1 MFQYAFGRRLAIE
14 RGVEL
19 ACDCALLHDHSDG
32 RHDQNRHLALD
43 VFSMPL
49 RMAQLADT
57 YRVSAWAAPR
67 LLRPAMRALGLADES
82 RQIAETRF
90 GFDPV
95 AAARVGDD
103 AYLSGLWQS
112 YRYFETIEL
121 ELRQDFQ
128 FAVPLGGA
136 AAALARDIDH
146 SMSVCVHVRRT
157 DFLRQGPKSPIAF
170 VGTGYY
176 RRGAERILDE
186 YPSARFFVFSD
197 DIDWCRQHL
206 DFIPN
211 PIFVTRISL
220 VTRTV
225 LTCSS

>member
-1 MFQYAFGRRLAIE
+1 
-14 RGVEL
+14 
-19 ACDCALLHDHSDG
+19 
-32 RHDQNRHLALD
+32 
-43 VFSMPL
+43 
-49 RMAQLADT
+49 
-57 YRVSAWAAPR
+57 
-67 LLRPAMRALGLADES
+67 MRALGLADES

-197 DIDWCRQHL
+197 DLDWCRQHL

-211 PIFVTRISL
+211 PIFVGKNLAGYKDSAHLQLMSRCKLFLIANSTFSWWAAWLAGKSARAVYL
-220 VTRTV
+220 PRPWFTDQTV
-225 LTCSS
+225 DTTGFYLPDWNALASELCPMG